1 MERRDWSQRNLADR
15 ALLGE
20 ATVFRLL
27 KGQYS
32 RKTLRKVEV
41 ALGLDL
47 IGQLSGSGVFSR
59 EVELADG
66 LYGSYPRSLYD
77 HYEAEYLLFRP
88 SYISP
93 GKIYFYPFGIEWS
106 NKPAGLKFFDRNP
119 GFEQSGMVSV
129 AVGTRFIHF
138 CTQDQ
143 GSARLITAHHMPPN
157 FDIIRGL
164 ILSLGYRGDSDL
176 RPVAS
181 PVILQKMNDE
191 LEEMKADQGVTDRKD
206 PRLAHIA
213 DELSRLFEPQFM

>member
-32 RKTLRKVEV
+32 RKTLRKVET
-41 ALGLDL
+41 ALGIDL
-47 IGQLSGSGVFSR
+47 IDQAGGSDHR
-59 EVELADG
+59 PAEMELADAP
-66 LYGSYPRSLYD
+66 YGSYPRSLYD
-77 HYEAEYLLFRP
+77 HYEAEYFLFRP
-88 SYISP
+88 SYLNP
-93 GKIYFYPFGIEWS
+93 GKIFFYPFDIEWS
-106 NKPAGLKFFDRNP
+106 DRPSGLMFFDRNP

-138 CTQDQ
+138 STQDQ

-157 FDIIRGL
+157 LDIIRGL
-164 ILSLGYRGDSDL
+164 ILSLGYQGQSDL

-181 PVILQKMNDE
+181 PVILQKIDGK
-191 LEEMKADQGVTDRKD
+191 LADLKDHAGVIDRDD
-206 PRLAHIA
+206 PRIAHIGA
-213 DELSRLFEPQFM
+213 ELSHLFEPQFL

>member
-32 RKTLRKVEV
+32 RKTLRKVDA
-41 ALGLDL
+41 ALGLNL
-47 IGQLSGSGVFSR
+47 IGQLSGAAPFPA
-59 EVELADG
+59 EVELADAP
-66 LYGSYPRSLYD
+66 YGSYPRSLYE
-77 HYEAEYLLFRP
+77 HYEAAYLLFRP

-93 GKIYFYPFGIEWS
+93 GKIYFYRFDIEWS
-106 NKPAGLKFFDRNP
+106 DQPAGLKFFDRNP

-138 CTQDQ
+138 STHDQ

-157 FDIIRGL
+157 LDVIRGL

-191 LEEMKADQGVTDRKD
+191 LAQLDVKKGVLARDD
-206 PRLAHIA
+206 PKLAHIA